1 MSNKSILFTT
11 GFLFLML
18 GSLTASANTLKIA
31 VASNFAGT
39 LHHLAKRFEA
49 NTGDIVLISSG
60 STGKLYTQIE
70 NGAPFDIFMAADE
83 RRPDLLVK
91 NGKVDA
97 GHARI
102 YAQGKL
108 VFVSNIPTTG
118 ECLKVLSDARLKHLA
133 IANPKTAPYG
143 AAAQQVL
150 QHLGDWNKVQAR
162 LVMGENIAQTLQ
174 FVASTS
180 ANAGFV
186 AKSML
191 LADST
196 MKTACQWEIPN
207 DLYDPIN
214 QKMVVLNQAKGK
226 PAVIAFWK
234 FMQSP
239 EAAVIIRDNG
249 YDLP

>member
-1 MSNKSILFTT
+1 VSN
-11 GFLFLML
+11 
-18 GSLTASANTLKIA
+18 ASTLKVA

-39 LHHLAKRFEA
+39 LHQLADRFDA
-49 NTGDIVLISSG
+49 KSGNTVLISSG
-60 STGKLYTQIE
+60 STGKLYTQIV

-83 RRPDLLVK
+83 KRPDLLLK
-91 NGKVDA
+91 KGMADTSYSS
-97 GHARI
+97 I

-118 ECLKVLSDARLKHLA
+118 ECRGVLSDPRVKHIA
-133 IANPKTAPYG
+133 IANPDTAPYG
-143 AAAQQVL
+143 AAARQVMQYL
-150 QHLGDWNKVQAR
+150 AIWNKVQSK

-191 LADST
+191 ADS
-196 MKTACQWEIPN
+196 KLQPACEWEISS
-207 DLYDPIN
+207 DLYEPIN
-214 QKMVVLNQAKGK
+214 QKMVVLNKAKTK
-226 PAVIAFWK
+226 PAVIAFWE

-239 EAAVIIRDNG
+239 EAAVIIRNNG
-249 YDLP
+249 YLVP

>member
-1 MSNKSILFTT
+1 
-11 GFLFLML
+11 ML
-18 GSLTASANTLKIA
+18 GSLTASANTLKVA

-39 LHHLAKRFEA
+39 LHQLAKRFEVK
-49 NTGDIVLISSG
+49 TGDIVLISSG

-91 NGKVDA
+91 NGKADA
-97 GHARI
+97 SHDSI

-118 ECLKVLSDARLKHLA
+118 ECLKVLSDTRLKHLA

-234 FMQSP
+234 FMKSP

>member
-1 MSNKSILFTT
+1 MSNKSILLATS
-11 GFLFLML
+11 FLFLML
-18 GSLTASANTLKIA
+18 TGLTASANTLKIA

-39 LHHLAKRFEA
+39 LHQLADRFGA
-49 NTGDIVLISSG
+49 KTGDTVLISSG

-83 RRPDLLVK
+83 KRPDLLLK
-91 NGKVDA
+91 NGLADA
-97 GHARI
+97 SHASV

-108 VFVSNIPTTG
+108 IFVSNIPTTG
-118 ECLKVLSDARLKHLA
+118 ECRKVLSDARLKHLA

-150 QHLGDWNKVQAR
+150 QHLGDWSRVQTR
-162 LVMGENIAQTLQ
+162 LVLGENIAQTLQ

-196 MKTACQWEIPN
+196 MKSACQWEIPN
-207 DLYDPIN
+207 DLYDSIN
-214 QKMVVLNQAKGK
+214 QKMVLLKQAKGK

-249 YDLP
+249 YDVP